1 MSITDDRRREIVR
14 ILEDRHGI
22 RLDPND
28 PVIVAYSLQMEVVE
42 ELADQVNTL
51 SNEIDEIFEKIKN
64 ENQARLDTLDKSH
77 NEIIDRASNKAM
89 ESIINESKQTR
100 QMAND
105 CIIEGLNETLKLI
118 NAEMESGI
126 KNLKDEFNRSKRLSE
141 IIIRLGIFIA
151 GIILATCNI
160 KVITSLSGAG

>member
-1 MSITDDRRREIVR
+1 M
-14 ILEDRHGI
+14 GI
-22 RLDPND
+22 EK
-28 PVIVAYSLQMEVVE
+28 AVE
-42 ELADQVNTL
+42 EYKKTKDKRLFDYIVSYYKPSFKEKVRKNY
-51 SNEIDEIFEKIKN
+51 NKNYDDEIDEIFEKIKK

-126 KNLKDEFNRSKRLSE
+126 KNLKDEFNRSKKLSE

-151 GIILATCNI
+151 GIILATCSI

>member
-1 MSITDDRRREIVR
+1 MTITDDRRREIVR

-151 GIILATCNI
+151 GIILATCSI